1 MAPSQLVPALGG
13 CRAKMK
19 GPNCW
24 SSQHPNDDAIS
35 RYTRFATISSRSFV
49 SFVSFHSLISSL
61 LVLLFFAS
69 SSSSI
74 RLPLRHVT
82 ESIQRMTSS
91 SSSIPLILD
100 RGRRQ
105 AGDTFDVLDV
115 ENPSSLLSPDSSSS
129 SSSSSPGIFALR
141 GKPGLG
147 YYVGMS
153 FGTPPQTLN
162 VLVDTGSSNLAVAC
176 APDPYVDKFFSLENS
191 TSWQPTGIRVMVP
204 YTQGMAS
211 GVKFLT
217 KHKLK
222 NLEGGLVR
230 L

>member
-1 MAPSQLVPALGG
+1 MAPSQLVPALSG

-19 GPNCW
+19 GPTCC

-49 SFVSFHSLISSL
+49 SFVSFHSLISSLL

-115 ENPSSLLSPDSSSS
+115 ENPSSLLSPDSS

-204 YTQGMAS
+204 YTQGMES
-211 GVKFLT
+211 GAK
-217 KHKLK
+217 KKCK
-222 NLEGGLVR
+222 RGLVSPH
-230 L
+230 